1 MHDITINTKHYAD
14 MEYYSVVIDID
25 KDVFMATDRNGEF
38 ITYKTFSNAAECIL
52 FVHNNYKA
60 IM

>member
-1 MHDITINTKHYAD
+1 MHGIEINTIYYAN
-14 MEYYSVVIDID
+14 MGYYNVVIDTD
-25 KDVFMATDRNGEF
+25 KNVFMAIDRNGEF

-52 FVHNNYKA
+52 FVHDNYKA